1 MLPPTLPQSGSGS
14 DGEII
19 DEGGAEINIA
29 ETPLQ
34 VIMIFIALFSHL
46 QRNLKQMMVRSKMEA
61 KFKGFWLI

>member
-19 DEGGAEINIA
+19 DEGGAEIKYSRDPITGNNDIYC
-29 ETPLQ
+29 P
-34 VIMIFIALFSHL
+34 FSHL
-46 QRNLKQMMVRSKMEA
+46 RRNLEQMIVRSKMEA